1 MIVKSLST
9 RARLTADFMGGHR
22 LDPEHNG
29 VIPSLISKG
38 HVSPGQNFGL
48 NRPLI
53 SATLAVSDGSY

>member
-1 MIVKSLST
+1 L
-9 RARLTADFMGGHR
+9 H
-22 LDPEHNG
+22 PEFNG